1 MTPTLQRELI
11 ELLAGVVNVDPT
23 TVSPDAALDEAGIT
37 SLDLVEAIFAIE
49 EKYGI
54 SVNYNANTVRFET
67 VGGLIDAVAAQIE
80 AQRAQQREAQLGAA
94 VPVAGA

>member
-1 MTPTLQRELI
+1 MTTTLQRELI
-11 ELLAGVVNVDPT
+11 ELLAGVVRVDPS

-54 SVNYNANTVRFET
+54 SVSYNANTVRFET

-80 AQRAQQREAQLGAA
+80 AARSEPQHAA
-94 VPVAGA
+94 VAMPLAGA

>member
-1 MTPTLQRELI
+1 MTTSLQRELI
-11 ELLAGVVNVDPT
+11 ELLAGVVKVDPAS
-23 TVSPDAALDEAGIT
+23 VSPDAALDEVGIT

-54 SVNYNANTVRFET
+54 SVSYNANTVRFEN

-80 AQRAQQREAQLGAA
+80 AQRETQLREAA
-94 VPVAGA
+94 PVAGA